1 MLQEVRYTFGKFYSC
16 KMGAGQMDMDIE
28 KEFPIL
34 ETERFVL
41 RSLRLEDEEGFFELF
56 SDPEVLKFY
65 NMSQLTELEQA
76 REHIAKRLAR
86 FAEGTAFRWAITL
99 RGEDRLLGTIGFH
112 NWDKEHLR
120 AEVGYDIA
128 RRLWGQG
135 AMSEVLPAVVRYGFE
150 ELGLNRM
157 AGLCDPQ
164 NHGSRRVMEK
174 AGFQVEGLLRENYVI
189 HGKPSDALI
198 LSLLKR
204 DWEQHT
210 KS

>member
-1 MLQEVRYTFGKFYSC
+1 
-16 KMGAGQMDMDIE
+16 MDII

-41 RSLRLEDEEGFFELF
+41 RSLRTEDEEAFFELF

-65 NMSQLTELEQA
+65 NMEPLTELEQA

-86 FAEGTAFRWAITL
+86 HAEGTAIRWAITR
-99 RGEDRLLGTIGFH
+99 RGEDRLLGTVGFH

-120 AEVGYDIA
+120 AEVGYDIV

-135 AMSEVLPAVVRYGFE
+135 ALSEILPVVVRYGFAE
-150 ELGLNRM
+150 MGLNRM

-164 NHGSRRVMEK
+164 NHGSRRVIEK
-174 AGFQVEGLLRENYVI
+174 AGFQLEGLLRENYVI
-189 HGKPSDALI
+189 HGRPSDALI
-198 LSLLKR
+198 LGLLKR
-204 DWEQHT
+204 EWEQIYYL
-210 KS
+210 